1 MLSPVNSSELFESV
15 ISVLSAVKFIFF
27 FSLFATKTHCYQL
40 SLVSYQRKLWDYP
53 FSLSAV
59 VRNWDTWQVCVF
71 WVWVL
76 FFFFSPLLLSK
87 STLPFVKSLIIPHL
101 KDRLHIKEWNLGST
115 KQLMTVGAWLSS
127 SGTALAEQTRK
138 THLSM
143 ITQVSLL
150 QCGRLWFK
158 FMDRT

>member
-1 MLSPVNSSELFESV
+1 MLPAFSSLIPKKTVRLSILPFCCGKKLRHMTSLC
-15 ISVLSAVKFIFF
+15 VLGLGFG
-27 FSLFATKTHCYQL
+27 
-40 SLVSYQRKLWDYP
+40 
-53 FSLSAV
+53 
-59 VRNWDTWQVCVF
+59 
-71 WVWVL
+71 
-76 FFFFSPLLLSK
+76 FFFSPLLLLSK